1 MKSNILGS
9 ILGLVAVSTIAGGIV
24 FVAPKIS
31 ENMGTAVGNAP
42 EVIVSADRVEDDEN
56 LSEDLTT
63 DLLTIEKEE
72 EETVVKEEPETET
85 EEVTETTE
93 EETDEKA
100 EAEKPEEKITET
112 AKTVTET
119 IEAATETANV
129 AEEVV
134 TEVTETPAPSEE
146 TPAPAPAEEPKVEEP
161 KTEEVVADT
170 PAPNPMQSS
179 VPFANPEND
188 LQRLTNELY
197 SASTLEEY
205 TNKSIEMSNYSFDAN
220 GNIVDPN
227 MITSEPETNTVT
239 EVTEE
244 IVIEE

>member
-1 MKSNILGS
+1 MKANILGS
-9 ILGLVAVSTIAGGIV
+9 ILGLLAVSTIAGGIV

-42 EVIVSADRVEDDEN
+42 EEIVSAERVEGDEN
-56 LSEDLTT
+56 LSDDLTT

-72 EETVVKEEPETET
+72 EETVVNKEEPKT
-85 EEVTETTE
+85 EEEIVV

-100 EAEKPEEKITET
+100 ETEKPEEKITET

-134 TEVTETPAPSEE
+134 AETTETTAE
-146 TPAPAPAEEPKVEEP
+146 TPTETVEQPTQTTTETVAETPTEQPTGDADRSEWKPLFAPIENPANDSERMYNEMVSSTSMEEF
-161 KTEEVVADT
+161 
-170 PAPNPMQSS
+170 MQRQE
-179 VPFANPEND
+179 ALNN
-188 LQRLTNELY
+188 
-197 SASTLEEY
+197 A
-205 TNKSIEMSNYSFDAN
+205 SFDGN
-220 GNIVDPN
+220 GNLVDPS
-227 MITSEPETNTVT
+227 MITSEPETSTAT

>member
-1 MKSNILGS
+1 MKANILGS

-72 EETVVKEEPETET
+72 EETVVNKEEPETEEET
-85 EEVTETTE
+85 VVEETAEEEEVKADEKKEAAKTETKTE
-93 EETDEKA
+93 DVV
-100 EAEKPEEKITET
+100 TE
-112 AKTVTET
+112 TVTET
-119 IEAATETANV
+119 PAET
-129 AEEVV
+129 
-134 TEVTETPAPSEE
+134 VTETPAPAEE
-146 TPAPAPAEEPKVEEP
+146 TPAPAEEPKVEEVAEEP
-161 KTEEVVADT
+161 IEQQPTEFHCPLAPVADDGSDS
-170 PAPNPMQSS
+170 ARMY
-179 VPFANPEND
+179 
-188 LQRLTNELY
+188 NEMV
-197 SASTLEEY
+197 ASTSVEEY
-205 TNKSIEMSNYSFDAN
+205 MQKADALANASFDIN
-220 GNIVDPN
+220 GNLVDPS
-227 MITSEPETNTVT
+227 MITTEPATDTVT